1 MYRIIAINPD
11 GSEMTLYD
19 PVGSGALP
27 ILAPRSTEELREAGS
42 LEFALVI
49 GHEAYGLLEPKKTYI
64 KADLNGREIFYGRV
78 VNAEPSPMT
87 GQIQYMCAGAL
98 SFLQDSEVPP
108 DGKKSDGSSDYK
120 TMTAEA
126 FFRKCVD
133 AHNADVG
140 NDTRRRFSVG
150 VINHSRKNES
160 RQFQLNSYQ
169 DTKSVLDQNL
179 LGKFGGFLRVRRG
192 NDGGLLLDWVEQYG
206 DTDEGI
212 LGLGRN
218 IISLL
223 NRIQGEELYTAIR
236 PVGKDGL
243 VLSRSQTMDLFPSAE
258 MAEYGKIVKSV
269 TFSDATT
276 ESELRSQ
283 AEELI
288 SKIQQTVVISSEIR
302 LLDMVFTDEDDH
314 GVNLGDVYTNILG
327 LEGSEMTVSAR
338 NRDFENPQNDSCT
351 LKNAKAYEGNALDE
365 LKAGSGGSLSQRSSR
380 NSAGAG
386 YAYKYIHEFQDR
398 LELNTK
404 QISINAEELQIHADK
419 FVETANQFVR
429 LSHVDETLQSGLD
442 EINGTG
448 VIQNSEHITQ
458 IAGRFR
464 YNEATQD
471 VELIEGSEFKLHRSD
486 GAMITVGTRLTEL
499 GQAVATFEGSALW
512 TQRNNITGIVGE
524 FEVANVGG
532 KRTLIVKSGGGMMI
546 RRNNTQFGIY
556 DEGNLTGG
564 IMVQKLNG
572 GDVVTKI
579 RGDKIDITSNDNYT
593 QLVADKNGLQT
604 TVATHTNQIG
614 SMQAT
619 VDSFKGSALWTQRN
633 AITGVVGEFDVVTS
647 SSGVKTL
654 RIKSGGG
661 LKILRD
667 NVEYG
672 VYDKG
677 NLTGGVM
684 VQKLN
689 DNSVTTKIRGDH
701 IDITTNDGYTQLVAD
716 KNGIQTTVNAH
727 SKTLSTHESSI
738 AGIKTRVDTI
748 EGSALWT
755 QRNAITGVVGEFDIV
770 TVGSVKTLRIKSG
783 GGLKILRNNVEYGV
797 YDNGNLTGGI
807 MVQKLNDNSVT
818 TKIKGDKIDITTNDN
833 YTQLVADKNGIQTTV
848 NAHSTTL
855 NTHESNIAG
864 IRSRVDTIEGSALW
878 TQRNS
883 ITGVVGEFEVTTSS
897 TGAKILKVKS
907 GGGMRIVRNNV
918 EYGLYDNGNLTAGVI
933 INKINGGTA
942 TIEAKNIILAGST
955 KISDVFSINSTGI
968 NSSKVIS
975 VSFGGKT
982 CMVGASG
989 VTGDVITART
999 DLVISNGG
1007 GALYD
1012 ITYTTVGS
1020 MIKTAA
1026 KNGNTLTLTR
1036 FDGTTVDFNSATSLR
1051 GAWSGTGNHTNTFTV
1066 TASPQGNTISE
1077 VIGSTFGAAM
1087 GEYYIAA
1094 AHYSGTNWT
1103 SISNTSWTY
1112 KLGLSGTTVQVQNP
1126 SGVQYSNTPTYTI
1139 PLESRTI
1146 YANGTYT
1153 PNSGNVGMSQVI
1165 VNIQSTCSYLAV
1177 YDENDNKVSEITISK
1192 PTTFYA
1198 GCVMN
1203 GGMNWG
1209 SSIVVTPQGSSHT
1222 DKGNNWYCTIVQ
1234 DSSGN
1239 RTCRLAKTFGP
1250 SQSVPFTNEKF
1261 YHLYT

>member
-11 GSEMTLYD
+11 GSETTLYD

-140 NDTRRRFSVG
+140 DDTRRRFTVG
-150 VINHSRKNES
+150 VISHSRKDES

-179 LGKFGGFLRVRRG
+179 LGKFGGFLRVRRD
-192 NDGGLLLDWVEQYG
+192 NNGGLLLDWVEQYG

-218 IISLL
+218 IISLM
-223 NRIQGEELYTAIR
+223 NRIQGEDLYTAIR

-243 VLSRSQTMDLFPSAE
+243 VLSGSQTMDLFPSAE

-314 GVNLGDVYTNILG
+314 GVNLGDTYTNILG

-351 LKNAKAYEGNALDE
+351 LKNPKAYEGNALDE
-365 LKAGSGGSLSQRSSR
+365 LKSSKGGGISKRSAG

-404 QISINAEELQIHADK
+404 QIAINAEELQIHADK
-419 FVETANQFVR
+419 FVETANEFVR
-429 LSHVDETLQSGLD
+429 LSHVDETLKSGLD

-448 VIQNSEHITQ
+448 VIQNSAHITQ
-458 IAGRFR
+458 IAGRFK
-464 YNEATQD
+464 YDPATQD
-471 VELIEGSEFKLHRSD
+471 VELIEGSEFKIHKSD

-499 GQAVATFEGSALW
+499 GQSIATFEGSALW

-524 FEVANVGG
+524 FEVVNVGG
-532 KRTLIVKSGGGMMI
+532 KRTLVVKSGGGMLI
-546 RRNNTQFGIY
+546 RRNNVQYGIY

-564 IMVQKLNG
+564 IMVQKLNDG
-572 GDVVTKI
+572 SVTTKI

-604 TVATHTNQIG
+604 TVAKHTNQIG

-619 VDSFKGSALWTQRN
+619 VDSFEGSALWTQRN
-633 AITGVVGEFDVVTS
+633 NITGVVGEFDVVTS
-647 SSGVKTL
+647 SSG
-654 RIKSGGG
+654 
-661 LKILRD
+661 
-667 NVEYG
+667 
-672 VYDKG
+672 
-677 NLTGGVM
+677 
-684 VQKLN
+684 
-689 DNSVTTKIRGDH
+689 
-701 IDITTNDGYTQLVAD
+701 
-716 KNGIQTTVNAH
+716 
-727 SKTLSTHESSI
+727 
-738 AGIKTRVDTI
+738 
-748 EGSALWT
+748 
-755 QRNAITGVVGEFDIV
+755 
-770 TVGSVKTLRIKSG
+770 VKTLRIKSG

-818 TKIKGDKIDITTNDN
+818 TKIRGDHIDISTNDG
-833 YTQLVADKNGIQTTV
+833 YTQLVADTNGLQTTV
-848 NAHSTTL
+848 TNHTTQL
-855 NTHESNIAG
+855 NSI
-864 IRSRVDTIEGSALW
+864 VGSALW
-878 TQRNS
+878 TQRNN
-883 ITGVVGEFEVTTSS
+883 ITGVVGEFEVATSGGVK
-897 TGAKILKVKS
+897 TLKIKS
-907 GGGMRIVRNNV
+907 GGGLKILRNNV
-918 EYGLYDNGNLTAGVI
+918 EYGVYDNGSLTAGVI

-1026 KNGNTLTLTR
+1026 KSGNTLTLTR
-1036 FDGTTVDFNSATSLR
+1036 FDGTTVDFSSATSLS
-1051 GAWSGTGNHTNTFTV
+1051 GVWSGATYTV
-1066 TASPQGNTISE
+1066 TASPQGR
-1077 VIGSTFGAAM
+1077 
-1087 GEYYIAA
+1087 
-1094 AHYSGTNWT
+1094 
-1103 SISNTSWTY
+1103 SISTTVGLRFNSASGQYYVAAYRTDSSGNPIDIISNTY
-1112 KLGLSGTTVQVQNP
+1112 KLGRSGNTVRVENASGT
-1126 SGVQYSNTPTYTI
+1126 QYLHTPTYTI
-1139 PLESRTI
+1139 PLQSKSVS
-1146 YANGTYT
+1146 ANGTVTPDAGYVGLSSIEVDVPSSVSKSDIDI
-1153 PNSGNVGMSQVI
+1153 PNSGN
-1165 VNIQSTCSYLAV
+1165 
-1177 YDENDNKVSEITISK
+1177 
-1192 PTTFYA
+1192 TFYP
-1198 GCVMN
+1198 
-1203 GGMNWG
+1203 
-1209 SSIVVTPQGSSHT
+1209 S
-1222 DKGNNWYCTIVQ
+1222 
-1234 DSSGN
+1234 SSGY
-1239 RTCRLAKTFGP
+1239 FP
-1250 SQSVPFTNEKF
+1250 SYDSQLNNLGQKIPKNNVGYLYFNVVVKGTTKVYRISVDTRG
-1261 YHLYT
+1261 